1 MPIFHKDTCTKWEEM
16 PYGVD
21 KTTIDDE
28 VTSSMNNIIKTENVT
43 VDLCFHPTKDVLAA
57 GDIEGEV
64 KL

>member
-1 MPIFHKDTCTKWEEM
+1 MESKP
-16 PYGVD
+16 
-21 KTTIDDE
+21 
-28 VTSSMNNIIKTENVT
+28 NIIKTENVT

>member
-1 MPIFHKDTCTKWEEM
+1 MS
-16 PYGVD
+16 YGVD

-28 VTSSMNNIIKTENVT
+28 VTSGMNNDWKVHVVFSVWIENVT
-43 VDLCFHPTKDVLAA
+43 VDLCFHPTKDILAA